1 MPWARIPPLPLERGA
16 SSFAINL
23 LLSTGFTETMRIL
36 EDIRIEG
43 QQLLA
48 EYRQSEGS
56 RKADLKTAISA
67 GIQDRNFLLQT
78 LFMHVLEKDV

>member
-1 MPWARIPPLPLERGA
+1 
-16 SSFAINL
+16 
-23 LLSTGFTETMRIL
+23 MRIL